1 MYSIKQEHNSK
12 SHKEFSNNMHY
23 RIIRLFSVNLAVVTL
38 VTILMLMPLHIF
50 ASDRAW
56 AAEWTGNSGQEGNNY
71 APVQETTGPDWNDIC
86 NKISFALNSPCSDLV
101 NPDNS
106 LTQQGEHVKGCIQ
119 NGAVL
124 AGAALLLGFPP
135 TAILSTLPMIA
146 KLGGCGDVIKFG
158 AVNLGQ
164 LKDLGNIVG

>member
-1 MYSIKQEHNSK
+1 
-12 SHKEFSNNMHY
+12 
-23 RIIRLFSVNLAVVTL
+23 VTG
-38 VTILMLMPLHIF
+38 VQGDVPPHIF

-56 AAEWTGNSGQEGNNY
+56 AAEWNGNSGQGSNNFT
-71 APVQETTGPDWNDIC
+71 PGQETTEPDWNDIC

-146 KLGGCGDVIKFG
+146 QLGGCGNVINFG
-158 AVNLGQ
+158 AVNLSQ
-164 LKDLGNIVG
+164 LKDLGNLVG

>member
-1 MYSIKQEHNSK
+1 
-12 SHKEFSNNMHY
+12 MHY
-23 RIIRLFSVNLAVVTL
+23 RMIKRFSGSLVVVTL
-38 VTILMLMPLHIF
+38 IATVLIPPPHIF

-56 AAEWTGNSGQEGNNY
+56 AAEWTGNSGQGSNNFT
-71 APVQETTGPDWNDIC
+71 PVQETTGPDWNDIC
-86 NKISFALNSPCSDLV
+86 NKISFALISPCNDLV
-101 NPDNS
+101 NPDNT

-146 KLGGCGDVIKFG
+146 QLGGCGDVINFG
-158 AVNLGQ
+158 SVNLSQ
-164 LKDLGNIVG
+164 LKDLGNLVR

>member
-1 MYSIKQEHNSK
+1 MYSIKQEYTFK
-12 SHKEFSNNMHY
+12 SHKTISNNMHY
-23 RIIRLFSVNLAVVTL
+23 RMIRDFSVNLSVVT
-38 VTILMLMPLHIF
+38 VVITLMLMPPHIF

-56 AAEWTGNSGQEGNNY
+56 AVEWNGNSGQFT
-71 APVQETTGPDWNDIC
+71 PVQETTGPDWNDIC
-86 NKISFALNSPCSDLV
+86 NKISFAWISSYSDLV
-101 NPDNS
+101 NRDNT

-146 KLGGCGDVIKFG
+146 QLGGCGDVINFG
-158 AVNLGQ
+158 GVNLNQ
-164 LKDLGNIVG
+164 LKDLESLVG